1 MAIIEN
7 CLRNENDNKR
17 IQNMLQNA
25 IHPFVSVVVPLF
37 NEEESVEP
45 LYRQVS
51 TALRA
56 LARPY
61 EIILVDDGSS
71 DRTRPEVRLAD
82 QGLRPFPQIC
92 SSQAE
97 KPCPEVCRK

>member
-71 DRTRPEVRLAD
+71 DRTFAAAASLAGD
-82 QGLRPFPQIC
+82 DPCLLLR
-92 SSQAE
+92 SG
-97 KPCPEVCRK
+97 